1 MNNPWKWVVLIY
13 LAHKSIKLAKKLIKA
28 KRLANK
34 KIKSDLIQKY
44 DDL

>member
-1 MNNPWKWVVLIY
+1 MNPWKWIVIIFV
-13 LAHKSIKLAKKLIKA
+13 AHKSIKLTKKLIKA

-34 KIKSDLIQKY
+34 KIKLILIQKY